1 MQKNTS
7 FKYIKTIGY
16 CDGDITCLDTFPS
29 GNYISISRKG
39 VALIW
44 DELNVIQSYQIQGN
58 GNYVIGIKDNDNL
71 ITVSE
76 NKEGLLWNRENGVFK
91 IYAAIDL
98 NMHHSKIRNAIYNKG
113 MFIICSDDLITFWEE
128 YKEKNELKYQ
138 IQLKIQEEKDFYSV
152 LLIPKKNLLMTG
164 GKLGLK
170 LWNMNNLSKINK
182 YPALKNINCK
192 SSSLMKI
199 FDEKSIIV
207 GTPQKKIT
215 IINCLNFNC
224 QDIKIDF
231 DCSAICVLN
240 DLFFVASDIQIYVY
254 DKKSFKNISS
264 IQNASMTKEIN
275 DIKEIKKN
283 TLALF
288 AYSGYIR
295 LFSNQ
300 I

>member
-152 LLIPKKNLLMTG
+152 LLIPKK
-164 GKLGLK
+164 
-170 LWNMNNLSKINK
+170 
-182 YPALKNINCK
+182 
-192 SSSLMKI
+192 
-199 FDEKSIIV
+199 
-207 GTPQKKIT
+207 
-215 IINCLNFNC
+215 
-224 QDIKIDF
+224 
-231 DCSAICVLN
+231 
-240 DLFFVASDIQIYVY
+240 IY
-254 DKKSFKNISS
+254 
-264 IQNASMTKEIN
+264 
-275 DIKEIKKN
+275 
-283 TLALF
+283 
-288 AYSGYIR
+288 
-295 LFSNQ
+295 
-300 I
+300 